1 MTAPS
6 KATAPAT
13 AKPSTPAKP
22 GKKALSEAE
31 KTARIAARKAESP
44 EARFVRLAKPRIA
57 KVLSALRRLETLGR
71 SPAYDY
77 SAEQANKVMKY
88 VDGAVDKVRN
98 AFVARV
104 NARAE
109 DTVEI

>member
-1 MTAPS
+1 MTAPKTVS
-6 KATAPAT
+6 PAT

-22 GKKALSEAE
+22 GKKALTETE
-31 KTARIAARKAESP
+31 KAARVAARKAESS

-57 KVLSALRRLETLGR
+57 KVLSSLRRLETLGR
-71 SPAYDY
+71 SPAYNY
-77 SAEQANKVMKY
+77 SAEQANRVMKY
-88 VDGAVDKVRN
+88 VDGAVDKVRG